1 MNRSFSIKKCAALL
15 LAMCLAMP
23 LAGCESSGPKGA
35 CDRAASALTKKDSAL
50 FIAQFDMDAY
60 AYHELVNL
68 SKDNGLMK
76 LTDQIG
82 SLFGINDQLNEII
95 LNATNLKGQTE
106 ETFKR
111 TVANG
116 EMAAICS
123 RSTSADCPWDVTGLE
138 KAKIKELNE
147 EAAIATVTTKAN
159 VTSWVALRKKG
170 ETWVIVGKAPTEDK
184 AVLFATDQ
192 KGMPT
197 PPAEQK
203 EPVFPGTDAPGD
215 SGAEPQS
222 GTI

>member
-1 MNRSFSIKKCAALL
+1 MNRSFSIKKCAALML
-15 LAMCLAMP
+15 TMCLAMP

-35 CDRAASALTKKDSAL
+35 CDRAASALEKKDSAL
-50 FIAQFDMDAY
+50 FLAQFDMDAY

-82 SLFGINDQLNEII
+82 SLFGINDQLNDLI
-95 LNATNLKGQTE
+95 LNATNIKGQTE
-106 ETFKR
+106 ETFR
-111 TVANG
+111 RSVANG

-123 RSTSADCPWDVTGLE
+123 RSTAADCPWEAAGLE

-170 ETWVIVGKAPTEDK
+170 ETWVIVGKAPTEEK
-184 AVLFATDQ
+184 AALFATDK

-203 EPVFPGTDAPGD
+203 EPVFPGKDTPAD
-215 SGAEPQS
+215 SNGEPQS